1 MRIKHWQG
9 YGAVNAKRISK
20 DNKQIIIEVSGNHE
34 YGLAI
39 GEWDIYGMSEWLGKI
54 GKFKKENVLNFTT
67 NCYLKDNP
75 ENTEEVCEYIIN
87 LKEESKW
94 Q

>member
-20 DNKQIIIEVSGNHE
+20 DNKTI
-34 YGLAI
+34 
-39 GEWDIYGMSEWLGKI
+39 
-54 GKFKKENVLNFTT
+54 
-67 NCYLKDNP
+67 
-75 ENTEEVCEYIIN
+75 IIN